1 MSGESKTDY
10 EAKVAAYNAAY
21 YAAYN
26 AGMRRAVESGFDTV
40 AWKCRRPLKV
50 TYPSPDLTP
59 LCELSKESFDP
70 ECSFEQM
77 FCVKSGKCKSFK
89 MIQPTDP
96 DGRPN
101 GAARPDLSSDPCNE
115 FYAARLQPK
124 IYGHDGTKLGE
135 APAIDDECRPGY
147 YYKNDDSSVPP
158 LPPLSYYEPYA
169 AEPPKGFFA
178 RYWLLIVVLVLVL
191 VLVMLYLRHR
201 KTARLV

>member
-50 TYPSPDLTP
+50 TYQPSDGTP
-59 LCELSKESFDP
+59 LCVSKESFAESED
-70 ECSFEQM
+70 QHA
-77 FCVKSGKCKSFK
+77 
-89 MIQPTDP
+89 
-96 DGRPN
+96 RRN
-101 GAARPDLSSDPCNE
+101 AA
-115 FYAARLQPK
+115 YAAGMRR
-124 IYGHDGTKLGE
+124 
-135 APAIDDECRPGY
+135 AV
-147 YYKNDDSSVPP
+147 DSGFDKVLWKCPDILKVTYPP
-158 LPPLSYYEPYA
+158 PQYTPLCVSKESYA

-191 VLVMLYLRHR
+191 VFVMLYLRRR
-201 KTARLV
+201 KTDRLV